1 MLSKFNLPTDRLE
14 PLFPPLFASF
24 RQEITQGK
32 LLYQEADVH
41 TQFLEQFHKYL
52 VSSTVN
58 RIHGLDLFGQRCVIH
73 GCNHFIDNLLQRH
86 GVNGLQ
92 IFEHD
97 YRYYNRL
104 SPGRAWAQ
112 VGALKPGVP
121 VLIAAP
127 FPGAL
132 DMHWQWQDIVAECE
146 HKLIPIH
153 IDAAWLGS
161 ARDIDLDL
169 SSPVIQ
175 SVAFSLSKGLGLA
188 WNRIGVRYHRYHDP
202 CDSITIFN
210 QHNMINEMCMRVGIA
225 AMRQIPVDYL
235 WTQFGDRYY
244 QLCRELRLRPTKI
257 IHAAMSLDRRT
268 LYGMAEILLK
278 KTGTEVPV

>member
-1 MLSKFNLPTDRLE
+1 MWSKDQLNTRGLP
-14 PLFPPLFASF
+14 PLQPPLFQDFHDQVTA
-24 RQEITQGK
+24 QGHMYHGNDVPATFIATFHDY
-32 LLYQEADVH
+32 LLSSELNRVRG
-41 TQFLEQFHKYL
+41 LE
-52 VSSTVN
+52 
-58 RIHGLDLFGQRCVIH
+58 LFGQRCVIQ

-86 GVNGLQ
+86 GVDGLQ

-97 YRYYNRL
+97 YRYYSRL
-104 SPGRAWAQ
+104 SPGRTWAQ

-132 DMHWQWQDIVAECE
+132 DMHWQWPDIVAECE
-146 HKLIPIH
+146 QKLIPIH

-210 QHNMINEMCMRVGIA
+210 QHSMISEVAMRVGIT
-225 AMRQIPVDYL
+225 AMQQIPVDYL
-235 WTQFGDRYY
+235 WNTFGAAYHD
-244 QLCRELRLRPTKI
+244 LCRELRLRPTKI
-257 IHAAMSLDRRT
+257 IHAVMSLDRRT
-268 LYGMAEILLK
+268 LYGVAETLVK